1 MASLAIFPAILK
13 VDIKINGIQR
23 NKTNEVVPFSGVKPK
38 LYEINAIG
46 ADKATP
52 RTHNKTK
59 FLLPILSTN
68 FGVI

>member
-1 MASLAIFPAILK
+1 M
-13 VDIKINGIQR
+13 QR
-23 NKTNEVVPFSGVKPK
+23 KSTKAVVPFSGVKPK

-52 RTHNKTK
+52 KTHNRTK
-59 FLLPILSTN
+59 FLLPIKATN

>member
-1 MASLAIFPAILK
+1 MLK
-13 VDIKINGIQR
+13 VDIKIRGTH
-23 NKTNEVVPFSGVKPK
+23 KKSTKVVVPFSGVKPK

-52 RTHNKTK
+52 KTHKRTK
-59 FLLPILSTN
+59 FLLPIMATN

>member
-1 MASLAIFPAILK
+1 M
-13 VDIKINGIQR
+13 DIKIRGTH
-23 NKTNEVVPFSGVKPK
+23 KKVLKSVFVPFSGVKPK

-52 RTHNKTK
+52 KHIREQIS
-59 FLLPILSTN
+59 FIIMATN